1 MIGFELQNGKFQ
13 IKAGIRFDVDAFIE
27 ALRNVNDKLL
37 QPMSADHQSD
47 DLTISQEFLA
57 KHPLLKTLIKFYV
70 TKDNNDNDSSLSFL
84 TVLIDN
90 IIQNLTLPKNA
101 YRYNEQ
107 VQKFP
112 MTLFILAG
120 RNAYEFVRMNIPGA
134 IPAVSTIQSSLD
146 REESQIMEGE
156 FRFDTLKHKFSSND
170 ISIAFCAEDC
180 TPVIPTVTYNVTS
193 NTFFLN
199 RAQKLSILHAIKS
212 ESEVNSSVVNS
223 ASLVFPKYRKESSKL
238 TSSATVST
246 TCLLTKN
253 DIQRIVSSAFHD
265 VFELLSTLDVDNAL
279 KENNIHTLKNLSSFI
294 LNEMNAMTNT
304 IDDSTP
310 EDTESDSESD
320 AIFDYHDSINEEGN
334 ETDNDY
340 DSTIYE
346 LNDVTGDIFPG

>member
-193 NTFFLN
+193 NTFVGF
-199 RAQKLSILHAIKS
+199 
-212 ESEVNSSVVNS
+212 
-223 ASLVFPKYRKESSKL
+223 SLPLINGLPVSKYF
-238 TSSATVST
+238 
-246 TCLLTKN
+246 
-253 DIQRIVSSAFHD
+253 Q
-265 VFELLSTLDVDNAL
+265 
-279 KENNIHTLKNLSSFI
+279 
-294 LNEMNAMTNT
+294 
-304 IDDSTP
+304 
-310 EDTESDSESD
+310 TESL
-320 AIFDYHDSINEEGN
+320 A
-334 ETDNDY
+334 
-340 DSTIYE
+340 E
-346 LNDVTGDIFPG
+346 LEH